1 MYTRVI
7 HTPYMWALRRAREAP
22 TIILCPRLLDKSIY
36 LCYHVYMRVR
46 GIPTTQR
53 AYAATCSLL
62 TVLLTYQPTRRCKS
76 NVVANPYIHGTVM
89 PEPSIAKT
97 PPPDLSPK
105 TGASGGFIV
114 APAEGADPR
123 IDPDVDST
131 PDWMSQSI
139 LRLRESEINL
149 KIDEV
154 VRNWEQMGYDVKDL
168 VARLAERLAVT
179 QGR

>member
-1 MYTRVI
+1 
-7 HTPYMWALRRAREAP
+7 
-22 TIILCPRLLDKSIY
+22 
-36 LCYHVYMRVR
+36 
-46 GIPTTQR
+46 
-53 AYAATCSLL
+53 
-62 TVLLTYQPTRRCKS
+62 
-76 NVVANPYIHGTVM
+76 M
-89 PEPSIAKT
+89 PEPLIAKA

-114 APAEGADPR
+114 APSEGVDPR
-123 IDPDVDST
+123 IDPDIDST

-154 VRNWEQMGYDVKDL
+154 VRNWEQMGYDVKEL
-168 VARLAERLAVT
+168 VARLAERLAVK